1 MTMEDV
7 EKDVISVNSNKRKS
21 FLGLNKSFVWGY
33 RRKKYKL
40 LLPIFRKNNT
50 PSRKIIND
58 FIKNS
63 LMIMNKKKFFFLIII
78 IIILIHINNEF

>member
-1 MTMEDV
+1 MTTEDV
-7 EKDVISVNSNKRKS
+7 EKDVISVNSNKRES

-40 LLPIFRKNNT
+40 LLPIFRNNNT

-58 FIKNS
+58 LLKNS
-63 LMIMNKKKFFFLIII
+63 LMIMNKKKSFFL
-78 IIILIHINNEF
+78 L

>member
-21 FLGLNKSFVWGY
+21 FLGLNKSFVWGHT
-33 RRKKYKL
+33 RKKYKL
-40 LLPIFRKNNT
+40 LLSIFRSNNT

-58 FIKNS
+58 LLKIYPTSVFNFDYLRQYWVFDI
-63 LMIMNKKKFFFLIII
+63 
-78 IIILIHINNEF
+78 E

>member
-1 MTMEDV
+1 MEDV
-7 EKDVISVNSNKRKS
+7 EKDVISVNSNKRES

-40 LLPIFRKNNT
+40 LLPIFRNNDT

-58 FIKNS
+58 LLKNS
-63 LMIMNKKKFFFLIII
+63 LMIMNKKKKFFLIII
-78 IIILIHINNEF
+78 IIILIIINNEF

>member
-21 FLGLNKSFVWGY
+21 FLGLNKSFVRGY

-40 LLPIFRKNNT
+40 LLPLFRKNNT

-63 LMIMNKKKFFFLIII
+63 LMIMNKKNFFFLIII

>member
-1 MTMEDV
+1 MEDV
-7 EKDVISVNSNKRKS
+7 EKDVISVNSNKRES

-40 LLPIFRKNNT
+40 LLPIFRNNNT

-58 FIKNS
+58 LLKIYPTSVFNFDYLKQYWV
-63 LMIMNKKKFFFLIII
+63 FD
-78 IIILIHINNEF
+78 NE